1 MSSSLFL
8 PFPLGFL
15 PSFSDGSLRGNYG
28 LMDTVAALHWV
39 VENVAEFGG
48 QPANV
53 TLVATGWTGAA
64 MAHLIALSP
73 MAKGKLGRGIVFMRI
88 RLSNAI
94 EEDDDS
100 IVRKSGCC
108 CCLLQRLGY
117 YITYYISV

>member
-1 MSSSLFL
+1 MSSSLLLFSL
-8 PFPLGFL
+8 SPGFL

-73 MAKGKLGRGIVFMRI
+73 MAKGKLGREEGCFHENPIMQWRRMMI
-88 RLSNAI
+88 RL
-94 EEDDDS
+94 
-100 IVRKSGCC
+100 
-108 CCLLQRLGY
+108 
-117 YITYYISV
+117 